1 MVTDYNTLNNLN
13 PNLLKS
19 TPVIPSIISPSQS
32 NPTIVH
38 HLVKQ
43 EIKSESN
50 LDDSRNFS
58 SLGVSA
64 DAKSYRVDNNT
75 SQDFNASTSLSE
87 FEEMDIMYSKKQPER
102 KSAHNIIEKRYRSS
116 INDKI
121 VELKEI
127 VSGSKDAKVKLF
139 KLYIFFILMF
149 NEYLLKTIETVYEL
163 YFMKPCV
170 SH

>member
-1 MVTDYNTLNNLN
+1 M
-13 PNLLKS
+13 
-19 TPVIPSIISPSQS
+19 
-32 NPTIVH
+32 
-38 HLVKQ
+38 
-43 EIKSESN
+43 
-50 LDDSRNFS
+50 
-58 SLGVSA
+58 GVSA

-116 INDKI
+116 INDNI

-139 KLYIFFILMF
+139 KIYLFFIL
-149 NEYLLKTIETVYEL
+149 IVV
-163 YFMKPCV
+163 V
-170 SH
+170 SRT